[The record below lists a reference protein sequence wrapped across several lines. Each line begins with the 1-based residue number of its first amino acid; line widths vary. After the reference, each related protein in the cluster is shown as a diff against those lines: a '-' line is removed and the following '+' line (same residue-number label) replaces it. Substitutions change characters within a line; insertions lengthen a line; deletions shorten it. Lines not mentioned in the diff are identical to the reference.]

1 MKIIRENFSYSVSG
15 QAIDIFES
23 QFLIDIVTLPIIAVK
38 LTYNIYKY
46 RVLLIMIENGE
57 NFLRER
63 LFQQK
68 WEKEKRIIPK
78 EWEWKVA

>member
-1 MKIIRENFSYSVSG
+1 MKIIRENFSYSVSIWS
-15 QAIDIFES
+15 IDIFKS
-23 QFLIDIVTLPIIAVK
+23 QFLIDIVTLPIIVVK

>member
-46 RVLLIMIENGE
+46 RVLLIMICDFFNRNEKKKRELFRRNEN
-57 NFLRER
+57 
-63 LFQQK
+63 
-68 WEKEKRIIPK
+68 EKLLN
-78 EWEWKVA
+78 